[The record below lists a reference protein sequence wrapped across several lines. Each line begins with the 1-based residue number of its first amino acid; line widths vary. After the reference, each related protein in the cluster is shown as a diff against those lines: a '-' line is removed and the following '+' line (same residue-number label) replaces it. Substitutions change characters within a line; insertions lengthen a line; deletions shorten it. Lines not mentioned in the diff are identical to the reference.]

1 MDINFKQVK
10 VNDTVQGTIIRVNPN
25 DLRLDINYSLEGL
38 MYLDQFDVV
47 KHDSFEG
54 LVAEGD
60 VVEAVVKKIDEMHGQ
75 VLLSRIPI
83 VHNETFKQLID
94 DFTQRKV
101 VKAKVKAITN
111 AGLVFDVAG
120 HEIFMHESQVDFQD
134 VDLASYAGKELSFYI
149 SEVDERRKKVKAS
162 RTKLLVEQRSQDRT
176 KEFEALKVGQTVTG
190 VISAIKPFG
199 VFVDLQFNTALI
211 PISELTHER
220 IESIEAQFSVGDKVE
235 AQVIEAK
242 KQNGRNRIALSRKR
256 LLPTPFSLFAQQH
269 KVGETIEVSVV
280 NKLPFGIIVE
290 VAPHVTGLLHNN
302 EISYNPND
310 NFKASVLHGMRLEV
324 AILEIDKKRQRV
336 SLSRKALE
344 DNPWAKVTVKRGD
357 VVKGVISAINIGKGF
372 SVSIQGVDAVLSLEE
387 LKEGP
392 VGKLEDLYQ
401 VGDEVEVLVTTC
413 EPREWVMEVSI
424 RRLQAKRERKQ
435 FDTYIKT
442 QETRSVTLGDL
453 FGNVLEKKKAT
464 ATPAKKAPAKPAT
477 KAADKKATPKKESS
491 SLTVAQLKAEA
502 KKQGISGYSTMKK
515 AELIKAL
522 G

>member
-1 MDINFKQVK
+1 MDINFKQIRL
-10 VNDTVQGTIIRVNPN
+10 NETVQGKVIRVNPN

-38 MYLDQFDVV
+38 MYLDQFDVI

-60 VVEAVVKKIDEMHGQ
+60 MIEAVVKKIDEMHGQ

-83 VHNETFKQLID
+83 VHDETFKQLIKD
-94 DFTQRKV
+94 YEKGNLL
-101 VKAKVKAITN
+101 KAKVKAIAP
-111 AGLVFDVAG
+111 AGLLFDVKG
-120 HEIFMHESQVDFQD
+120 HEVFMHESQVDFETG
-134 VDLASYAGKELSFYI
+134 DLSSYIGKELSFYI
-149 SEVDERRKKVKAS
+149 TELDERRKKVKAS
-162 RTKLLVEQRSQDRT
+162 RTKHLVEQRSEARA
-176 KEFEALKVGQTVTG
+176 KEFASLKVGQTVTG
-190 VISAIKPFG
+190 TISGIKPFG
-199 VFVDLQFNTALI
+199 VFVDLGYNQALI

-220 IESIEAQFSVGDKVE
+220 IESIEAQFSLGDKVD
-235 AQVIEAK
+235 AQVIEVK

-256 LLPTPFSLFAQQH
+256 LLPTPFSLFAKDH
-269 KVGETIEVSVV
+269 KVGQTIEGTVI
-280 NKLPFGIIVE
+280 NKLPFGVIVE
-290 VAPHVTGLLHNN
+290 VAPHVSGLLHNN

-310 NFKASVLHGMRLEV
+310 NFKASVVHGTSLQV
-324 AILEIDKKRQRV
+324 VILELDKKRERI

-357 VVKGVISAINIGKGF
+357 IVTGVISAINIGKGF
-372 SVSIQGVDAVLSLEE
+372 SVTIQGVDADLSVDE

-401 VGDEVEVLVTTC
+401 VGDSVEVLVTTC

-442 QETRSVTLGDL
+442 QETRSVTLGEL
-453 FGNVLEKKKAT
+453 FGSVLEKKKTSAE
-464 ATPAKKAPAKPAT
+464 PAKKAPV
-477 KAADKKATPKKESS
+477 KKASPKASP
-491 SLTVAQLKAEA
+491 TVDVSTLSVSELKAQA
-502 KKQGISGYSTMKK
+502 KAKGIAGYSTMKK